1 MQELEVL
8 YEKLDII
15 EVEERVKNV
24 LIEKSTLKEM
34 SNVIISFYKYMFT
47 CIIKYNKDI
56 TEQEIKVL
64 IEEFEEFAKSPYNT
78 ISQSIIMLQDK
89 DIPLMIKDRYN
100 LFDIKI
106 SKDILNEDNIEN
118 LIIDLQK
125 IENYY
130 YIRKSGLKIKDIDTL
145 CKMKKIIVDNE

>member
-1 MQELEVL
+1 
-8 YEKLDII
+8 
-15 EVEERVKNV
+15 
-24 LIEKSTLKEM
+24 M

-78 ISQSIIMLQDK
+78 ISQSLIMLQDK

-106 SKDILNEDNIEN
+106 SKDILNED
-118 LIIDLQK
+118 
-125 IENYY
+125 
-130 YIRKSGLKIKDIDTL
+130 
-145 CKMKKIIVDNE
+145 KIITI